1 MIKAF
6 FLRIVSKSQCN
17 RIHKNRR
24 SKTKRKEVSG
34 PFRLLQIGQR
44 TPFKFW
50 PRWLSSCW
58 TIIASWLIYRTSIT
72 CTFIA
77 VVYVDDFLKEK
88 EIGVF
93 CVIRCEK
100 SLDSQPWIFKGLL
113 RHIIGVGADHV
124 PSSVKIFSN
133 NKYHT
138 ATRKHGSV
146 TCRDSPIC
154 LVTTSRQVGQNCE
167 WESKIKKYR
176 QREFVRDGEKNRTVI
191 CFLKNQRA
199 VPAAKPG

>member
-58 TIIASWLIYRTSIT
+58 TIIVSWLICRMSIT

-100 SLDSQPWIFKGLL
+100 SLDSQPWIFKGL
-113 RHIIGVGADHV
+113 
-124 PSSVKIFSN
+124 S
-133 NKYHT
+133 
-138 ATRKHGSV
+138 KHHPRRELV
-146 TCRDSPIC
+146 TCH
-154 LVTTSRQVGQNCE
+154 QVLRYFQITNTYSDLKT
-167 WESKIKKYR
+167 W
-176 QREFVRDGEKNRTVI
+176 VRHLSWFSYLSGHN
-191 CFLKNQRA
+191 
-199 VPAAKPG
+199 